1 MSIPIYIIDDEPTI
15 LNALKQLLVI
25 EGYDVEVFDNAAD
38 ALIKLDRDWPGVILS
53 DINMPNMDGVTF
65 LKNALSIDAE
75 FTVVMLTGHGDIS
88 TAVESMRLGAY
99 DFIEKPF
106 SNEYIL
112 DVLKLSLI
120 HI

>member
-53 DINMPNMDGVTF
+53 DINMPNMDGV
-65 LKNALSIDAE
+65 
-75 FTVVMLTGHGDIS
+75 
-88 TAVESMRLGAY
+88 
-99 DFIEKPF
+99 PF
-106 SNEYIL
+106 PTNIF
-112 DVLKLSLI
+112 
-120 HI
+120 

>member
-65 LKNALSIDAE
+65 LK
-75 FTVVMLTGHGDIS
+75 
-88 TAVESMRLGAY
+88 
-99 DFIEKPF
+99 
-106 SNEYIL
+106 
-112 DVLKLSLI
+112 LSLI